1 MFTDIVGYTAMM
13 GKDEEAALRTLEV
26 NRQLH
31 TDAIQAFH
39 GTLLKELGD
48 GIMAVFSAASDAVL
62 CAKKIQETH
71 RKDSNI
77 LLRIGIHLGEVV
89 FEESDVFGD
98 GVNIASRI
106 EQLSPAG
113 GIYIS
118 ESVLRNVENKKEI
131 ETVFVGEKL
140 LKNVKHPVKLYAVK
154 IDSQSIH
161 PVSDRME
168 DSDENMEKSIAILP
182 FVNMSN
188 DPDQDYFCDGLCEEL
203 LNSLAQ
209 LDKFKV
215 ASRTSSFMFKGKSV
229 DIFEVG
235 QTLRVDN
242 VLEGSVRRSKNRIRI
257 TVQLIS
263 VRDGYH
269 LWSERYDR
277 ELADIFDI
285 QDEIALAIVDS
296 LRLKLLGS
304 EKKTMLKR
312 GTENPEAY
320 QLYLR
325 GRQHFHRFTPDD
337 FLKAIG
343 FYKAAIAVDPTY
355 AKAFAGVASCYL
367 NLWHFDMMPPE
378 LSRPQMIEAT
388 QKAVEF
394 DDQIAESHIA
404 MARLKFWYEYNPEQA
419 AKEFDK
425 VIQYNPNI
433 PDAIAHY
440 GFVMACLGK
449 KSEALALAVKACELD
464 PFSPMTNLDLAATLW
479 LCQDLDSMYIR
490 CTKMIDIFP
499 GFWGGFYF
507 LGYCSWSQGNHAR
520 AITSFQKAIELQ
532 PTLWPM
538 AMLGC
543 LYGIVGEH
551 EKAHHVLAK
560 MDSVTGG
567 APIANFCYALVY
579 GGLGEIDKALAFLE
593 QAGKERT
600 GHLIFFD
607 VGFRAHRLIP
617 AFNDNPR
624 LEEFVE
630 RAGIPRSR
638 FSRASL

>member
-13 GKDEEAALRTLEV
+13 GKDEEAALQTLEV

-394 DDQIAESHIA
+394 DDQIA
-404 MARLKFWYEYNPEQA
+404 R
-419 AKEFDK
+419 
-425 VIQYNPNI
+425 
-433 PDAIAHY
+433 
-440 GFVMACLGK
+440 
-449 KSEALALAVKACELD
+449 SETRELAL
-464 PFSPMTNLDLAATLW
+464 
-479 LCQDLDSMYIR
+479 
-490 CTKMIDIFP
+490 
-499 GFWGGFYF
+499 
-507 LGYCSWSQGNHAR
+507 
-520 AITSFQKAIELQ
+520 
-532 PTLWPM
+532 
-538 AMLGC
+538 
-543 LYGIVGEH
+543 
-551 EKAHHVLAK
+551 
-560 MDSVTGG
+560 
-567 APIANFCYALVY
+567 
-579 GGLGEIDKALAFLE
+579 
-593 QAGKERT
+593 
-600 GHLIFFD
+600 D
-607 VGFRAHRLIP
+607 VGFRR
-617 AFNDNPR
+617 
-624 LEEFVE
+624 
-630 RAGIPRSR
+630 G
-638 FSRASL
+638 